1 MYGNRYEELED
12 DGSHAC
18 TEIGTKEKW
27 KREHSILCIQPCST
41 KTKPVAL
48 DVHNKQWNIM
58 HILLDGEAGV
68 KRWKL
73 TKLKEASSLCFPQA
87 AASFASKKSALLGL
101 LFFLFF
107 PSSRNHLLSLGYHPP
122 SYSSISQHAFLQPPS
137 WAAIPLASCPR
148 LSSCMG
154 WAPLLP
160 QM

>member
-73 TKLKEASSLCFPQA
+73 TKLKEASSLWFLQA
-87 AASFASKKSALLGL
+87 AISLPSKKFVL
-101 LFFLFF
+101 
-107 PSSRNHLLSLGYHPP
+107 
-122 SYSSISQHAFLQPPS
+122 
-137 WAAIPLASCPR
+137 
-148 LSSCMG
+148 
-154 WAPLLP
+154 PLLP
-160 QM
+160 FPFFFLPSNLIRIPPSCLYRSLPTLLCTPSASMGSSTTFMADHHAPCHVHAAGIHA